1 MNLNLTNLVAIARS
15 KGGPSTTK
23 ASSWSAV
30 RYEGEPLVDIYHYAT
45 LMLSVHDDG
54 TIVPISKG
62 WGSMSDKKGVR
73 TILTNV
79 NALGYADVYKGF
91 GE

>member
-1 MNLNLTNLVAIARS
+1 MNLNLTNLVAIAR
-15 KGGPSTTK
+15 KKVGTTT
-23 ASSWSAV
+23 ASSWRAE
-30 RYEGEPLVDIYHYAT
+30 RCEGETVVDIYHYAT

-73 TILTNV
+73 TILTNI
-79 NALGYADVYKGF
+79 NGLGYADVYKGF

>member
-15 KGGPSTTK
+15 KGGTSTTIV
-23 ASSWSAV
+23 SSWRAE
-30 RYEGEPLVDIYHYAT
+30 RCEGETVVDIYHYAT

-54 TIVPISKG
+54 KVTPISRG
-62 WGSMSDKKGVR
+62 WGSMSDKKGLR
-73 TILTNV
+73 KILTNV
-79 NALGYADVYKGF
+79 TGQGYADVYEGF

>member
-1 MNLNLTNLVAIARS
+1 MNLNLTNLVAIAR
-15 KGGPSTTK
+15 KKVGTTM
-23 ASSWSAV
+23 ASSRRAE
-30 RYEGEPLVDIYHYAT
+30 RCEGETVVDIYHYAT

-54 TIVPISKG
+54 KVTPISKG

-73 TILTNV
+73 KILTNV

>member
-1 MNLNLTNLVAIARS
+1 MNLNLTNLVAIAR
-15 KGGPSTTK
+15 KKVGTTK
-23 ASSWSAV
+23 ASSWSAT
-30 RYEGEPLVDIYHYAT
+30 RYEGEPWVDIYHYGT
-45 LMLSVHDDG
+45 LMLVVHDDNK
-54 TIVPISKG
+54 ISPMDRG

-79 NALGYADVYKGF
+79 TGQGYAEVYEGF